1 MYYSHINELCPWVP
15 FSFGERQI
23 LDHYKE
29 FVAVSLFL
37 FFCALLWPE
46 CSKETLVC
54 VDSVAVSIH
63 RVVRGSVSSGVSGRC
78 FDTNP
83 VNRHHVL
90 QAF

>member
-1 MYYSHINELCPWVP
+1 MYYSHINELYPWVP

-46 CSKETLVC
+46 CSKETIVC

-63 RVVRGSVSSGVSGRC
+63 RVE
-78 FDTNP
+78 DTMYYKP
-83 VNRHHVL
+83 SKLYVKG
-90 QAF
+90 AFLGFRR